1 MKKNGKYI
9 MVVFAVILMTGVT
22 VFAYLLQKN
31 KESVAERTGDKLD
44 RMNKE
49 AIATEEA
56 KGERNDSD
64 IVGDNILM
72 IGAVKLEML
81 SADIFEGDAI
91 CEEKTYPVENFQS
104 KTLPEKQTMTE
115 VIDWDSIFEESPE
128 YEKFHLA
135 DFGEYTE
142 EEENEIADKYEPLI
156 NKYTYIINKPQ
167 KLYLIKCRLT
177 NLSENVIEDTLPL
190 DVSAKSM
197 DTGEVEYDAD
207 ICYFDKA
214 IYTEGSERDMKYYF
228 FRLDGNESME
238 CTIGLAV
245 PQAENEKYYYG
256 EPVTGDTPYDPEM
269 LPDFIDIDALP
280 ITNK

>member
-1 MKKNGKYI
+1 M
-9 MVVFAVILMTGVT
+9 
-22 VFAYLLQKN
+22 
-31 KESVAERTGDKLD
+31 
-44 RMNKE
+44 
-49 AIATEEA
+49 
-56 KGERNDSD
+56 
-64 IVGDNILM
+64 
-72 IGAVKLEML
+72 
-81 SADIFEGDAI
+81 
-91 CEEKTYPVENFQS
+91 
-104 KTLPEKQTMTE
+104 
-115 VIDWDSIFEESPE
+115 
-128 YEKFHLA
+128 
-135 DFGEYTE
+135 
-142 EEENEIADKYEPLI
+142 
-156 NKYTYIINKPQ
+156 
-167 KLYLIKCRLT
+167 
-177 NLSENVIEDTLPL
+177 